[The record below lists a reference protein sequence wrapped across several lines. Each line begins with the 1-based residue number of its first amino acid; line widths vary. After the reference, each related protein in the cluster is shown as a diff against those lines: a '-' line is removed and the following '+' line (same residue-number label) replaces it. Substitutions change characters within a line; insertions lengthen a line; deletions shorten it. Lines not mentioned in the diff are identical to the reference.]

1 MAIGKLRR
9 FLFIAL
15 TCFCG
20 TAAVKSQV
28 IMIPEVQAAGVII
41 KQQVWSVM
49 INNLSGMSRQV
60 TLQVSITDL
69 QASQPLLEATSNIFT
84 LGTGSR
90 RVSFKDLSPVNYSF
104 AAAGFSADRQ
114 LNQPLPVGEYT
125 ICYRLTDMGNKTEVI
140 ATECVKILAEP
151 LSPPQLILPEPA
163 AVLLDKR
170 PLLTW
175 APPAPVYMF
184 TSLSYSIIVS
194 QVLDKQSPEEAIQRN
209 IPVMTTF
216 ATNTSVPYTASFT
229 NLESGKTYA
238 WQVAAMDGN
247 RYGGKSE
254 VWTFTVMPDSVKQI
268 ISNTSYTKLTRELS
282 ATAIVHQRILKMEYS
297 NWLTDSVVSVSL
309 KRRGEN
315 KKPFRFN
322 VKIHG
327 GQNFIEYDLNGKY
340 KLEDGAS
347 YELELIN
354 SRKEKWYLRFESKN
368 YF

>member
-9 FLFIAL
+9 FLFIGL
-15 TCFCG
+15 TCLCG

-49 INNLSGMSRQV
+49 INNLSGVSKQV
-60 TLQVSITDL
+60 MLQVSITDL
-69 QASQPLLEATSNIFT
+69 QASQPLLEASSNLFT

-90 RVSFKDLSPVNYSF
+90 RVTFKDLSPVNYSF

-125 ICYRLTDMGNKTEVI
+125 ICYRLTDMGTKPEVI
-140 ATECVKILAEP
+140 ATECVKVLAEP

-184 TSLSYSIIVS
+184 TNLSYSIIVS

-216 ATNTSVPYTASFT
+216 ATNTSVPYTSSFT

-247 RYGGKSE
+247 RYGGKSD

-268 ISNTSYTKLTRELS
+268 ISSASYFTLEQHSTNV
-282 ATAIVHQRILKMEYS
+282 AIVHQGMLKMEYI
-297 NWLTDSVVSVSL
+297 NRYADSTVQLVISKIDE
-309 KRRGEN
+309 KR
-315 KKPFRFN
+315 KPFT
-322 VKIHG
+322 VELKVG
-327 GQNFIEYDLNGKY
+327 SGQNLLEYNLNGRL
-340 KLEDGAS
+340 KLDEAATYS
-347 YELELIN
+347 VQLIN
-354 SRKEKWYLRFESKN
+354 SRKEKWGMRFNARK